1 MINEEFAKLLVRTFN
16 DPADNGV
23 HLLFN
28 QWWQHAPEDVKQ
40 AYIEIFLADPAMADF
55 VEERHY
61 GEPLDLDELA
71 KLPDGTL
78 GRAYHAWIVDNNL
91 TAAIATNYRQF
102 HEALEAAGQLDG
114 MPEPMKYAVL
124 RGFQTHDFQHVV
136 TGYDPSGRGEI
147 ALQAFC
153 LAQIQFP
160 YFAMWMSVI
169 ATRMTFIDPKMIIPM
184 MDAITDGWQFGRRI
198 PNIQTEKWEEM
209 LDRPLA
215 EVRARYRITP
225 TPLVS
230 ALAS

>member
-1 MINEEFAKLLVRTFN
+1 MINEEFASLLVRTFN

-40 AYIEIFLADPAMADF
+40 AYIENFLADPAMADF

-61 GEPLDLDELA
+61 AEPLDLDELA
-71 KLPDGTL
+71 ELPDGTL

-169 ATRMTFIDPKMIIPM
+169 ATRMTFIDPRMINPM
-184 MDAITDGWQFGRRI
+184 MDAITDGWQLGRRI

-209 LDRPLA
+209 LDRPLD

-225 TPLVS
+225 TPLVT

>member
-71 KLPDGTL
+71 ELPDGTL

-91 TAAIATNYRQF
+91 TAAITTNYRQF

-114 MPEPMKYAVL
+114 MPEPPPP
-124 RGFQTHDFQHVV
+124 
-136 TGYDPSGRGEI
+136 DP
-147 ALQAFC
+147 AL
-153 LAQIQFP
+153 
-160 YFAMWMSVI
+160 
-169 ATRMTFIDPKMIIPM
+169 T
-184 MDAITDGWQFGRRI
+184 
-198 PNIQTEKWEEM
+198 
-209 LDRPLA
+209 
-215 EVRARYRITP
+215 ARQ
-225 TPLVS
+225 
-230 ALAS
+230 